1 MAVTRIWAVR
11 NNLSQVVDYASNKN
25 KTDLSKYSD
34 LIDALHYAAD
44 DEIQVESYTKKLNE
58 AILELNE
65 KVPGAVYIIDDE
77 EPGFLRAAV
86 KLKNITFMILPPQS
100 EETKKAQSENGK
112 RNSKNLKNQK
122 RT

>member
-1 MAVTRIWAVR
+1 M
-11 NNLSQVVDYASNKN
+11 
-25 KTDLSKYSD
+25 SKAKETH
-34 LIDALHYAAD
+34 LWFEKGD

-58 AILELNE
+58 SILELNE

-86 KLKNITFMILPPQS
+86 KLTRLTFRTIKPQS
-100 EETKKAQSENGK
+100 EKTKKAFSENGK

-122 RT
+122 RN